1 MVKQQQSPHEKI
13 DNAQE
18 RVGVDVTEELQAIR
32 GVLPHL
38 RTKIQS
44 IQEDSYYR
52 NSMVSAVCADPH
64 RSGPLTAVCP
74 GFRQECAEENSGVN
88 AVQLRASPIL

>member
-13 DNAQE
+13 DKGLK

-38 RTKIQS
+38 RTKILS

-52 NSMVSAVCADPH
+52 NSMVSAVNL
-64 RSGPLTAVCP
+64 LTAATDMLESSSRLGFMNDPSPNPPTRLSRP
-74 GFRQECAEENSGVN
+74 GE
-88 AVQLRASPIL
+88 